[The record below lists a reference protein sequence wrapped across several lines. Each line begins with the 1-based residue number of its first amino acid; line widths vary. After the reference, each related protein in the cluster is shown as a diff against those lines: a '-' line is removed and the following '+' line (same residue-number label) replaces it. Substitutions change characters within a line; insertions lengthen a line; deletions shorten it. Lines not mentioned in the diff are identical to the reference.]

1 MRRNMLRAGSAAVVL
16 SLAAAIG
23 WFRQAAE
30 QRYAPAQG
38 TPEFMYVQQALAH
51 ALGVHFRPRCSTSPT
66 INRETIAVYS
76 GAVEFDRHRDPV
88 GSMQNAVWLSKGE
101 CVRII
106 WESDKKLCVVTPDQ
120 QPQNNCLIVDKRN
133 IDL

>member
-1 MRRNMLRAGSAAVVL
+1 MRRKILRAGIAAGFL

-23 WFRQAAE
+23 WFRAYEGGAWSSP
-30 QRYAPAQG
+30 RALSPAR
-38 TPEFMYVQQALAH
+38 M
-51 ALGVHFRPRCSTSPT
+51 GVRFRPCKTSST

-88 GSMQNAVWLSKGE
+88 DSMQNAVWLSKGE

-106 WESDKKLCVVTPDQ
+106 SESDKKLCVVTPDHR
-120 QPQNNCLIVDKRN
+120 PEAKPTLKR
-133 IDL
+133 DPRHYSPRRSQGARLD